1 MTLILGVHMA
11 TKTFLISDTRLT
23 RQMSDGSFKY
33 EDTINKSFSLNK
45 RMSGIAAGHVQLAAF
60 VLKKLRE
67 KISEDSFMMDLERTI
82 NENANDIIKEFVNT
96 TMMTNQFTAI
106 IFAGFDYGRGKKIGA
121 AMLGNVMSAE
131 LASRGNGS
139 RMNQAVHTKIKD
151 ALAESLIKRGTLG
164 KDSFIDVDLPKS
176 RMLSLKIGTRQY
188 ADGNFYEL
196 KEVECYNYISFYP
209 DKEFKSVVLPNTLLT
224 SIEFPES
231 ETVSPEE
238 DAFVYS
244 DSIKLINFVRKVVRE
259 NNFVNV
265 GGNIFPLIVLPEGS
279 IFPTGDI
286 AVMED
291 GKPKIIGGIHSVDN
305 VLCYTLPDGTKG
317 QFQTI
322 EGLDKNPSA
331 AQLQI

>member
-60 VLKKLRE
+60 VLKKIRE
-67 KISEDSFMMDLERTI
+67 KISDDSFMIDLEKTI
-82 NENANDIIKEFVNT
+82 KENANNIIKDFVNT
-96 TMMTNQFTAI
+96 TMRTNQSTAM
-106 IFAGFDYGRGKKIGA
+106 IFAGFESNNKKKIGA
-121 AMLGNVMSAE
+121 AILGKIMGGE
-131 LASRGNGS
+131 LIARGNGS
-139 RMNQAVHTKIKD
+139 RMNQAIHPKIKD
-151 ALAESLIKRGTLG
+151 ALAGSLIKNGTLG
-164 KDSFIDVDLPKS
+164 KDSFIEADLPNSK
-176 RMLSLKIGTRQY
+176 MFSLKIGTHQY
-188 ADGNFYEL
+188 ADGNFFEL
-196 KEVECYNYISFYP
+196 KEVECYNYASFYP
-209 DKEFKSVVLPNTLLT
+209 DQEFKSVVLPNNLLS

-231 ETVSPEE
+231 ETISPKE
-238 DAFVYS
+238 DGFVYD
-244 DSIKLINFVRKVVRE
+244 DSIKLINFVRSVIKE

-279 IFPTGDI
+279 VFPTGDI

-291 GKPKIIGGIHSVDN
+291 GKPKIIGGIHSIDN
-305 VLCYTLPDGTKG
+305 VLCYALPDGTKG

-322 EGLDKNPSA
+322 EGLGENPIV